1 MSSLIICVVFAC
13 PSIRDLRNKRC
24 GNFVT
29 SFKGNRGMRLLELHS
44 SRAASKHNRM
54 LSVLLALALNAGAGA
69 AHAQTTQGELPQSPS
84 GTIRGTVTVLSQQG
98 EPNPLE
104 GIRVELAKSPQDSQ
118 PLATLTDAAGHYE
131 FTQSRVGICTLRVNQ
146 QGFKPFAGTIS
157 LSANQTAV
165 VDITLA
171 LDTIEEK
178 VEVKEQ
184 AASLPTESA
193 SPASTVNNR
202 QLETLPLAQQKFRD
216 ALPIVPGV
224 IRTLDG
230 KLSVRGTSE
239 NQGMLQVDSAKTV
252 DPVTGSFSIPVP
264 IDAIQTVSVDKTPFG
279 AENGGFS
286 GGLTTIETTPPPSD
300 WFYKVKDF
308 NVSLRGKNGHFVGIS
323 QATPRV
329 SFGGPVGGGKVNFS
343 EVFEYDV
350 RRDPVRGLA
359 WPRNE
364 IKSQGF
370 NSFTRAQAI
379 LSPQHVFNADVNVF
393 PMRTEFAN
401 ITALVPQ
408 TASSDYNQKGVSAG
422 ISDLRSFRSGAL
434 LRIALR
440 YTRFQSNAHGQ
451 GPADMLMN
459 PEGWDG
465 NFFNSWNRAAN
476 QFEAYPTF
484 QFAPK
489 KWFGRHELKIGA
501 DVTHR
506 SYTGNSQSHPIQLL
520 REDRTLAEEISF
532 TSNGPLSASA
542 TDVEEFVQDRWMVN
556 DHLSIDMG
564 GRLTSE
570 TVGRSAAFGP
580 RAGFAYSP
588 RKNQKTVFRAGAGL
602 FYDRVS
608 LLEADFAHN
617 PERTLSLFDATGQ
630 LTGSPTTYLNAFVG
644 NGVGP
649 LSSRVRS
656 KPGTSPRSFVSNIEV
671 DRQLWGKAVLRVSY
685 IYSQTRDLFVVNPI
699 PGVFGSA
706 GLLGLF
712 PTGRANYHEFEAT
725 LHFQLV
731 HHADLNVSY
740 IWSRARGDLNT
751 VSSVFLPFEQPV
763 IRPNA
768 SGILPSDVPNRVVS
782 WGVFHL
788 PWSLTV
794 SPVVDLHTGFPY
806 SNVNVLQNYVGLPN
820 GPRFPTFFSA
830 DAQIYRDFHLHL
842 PLVERGSRH
851 KVRVGLY
858 SINLTNHGNYRE
870 VYSNVTSPFFGR
882 FTGFQRRVDGFILS
896 FAD

>member
-1 MSSLIICVVFAC
+1 MCH
-13 PSIRDLRNKRC
+13 
-24 GNFVT
+24 
-29 SFKGNRGMRLLELHS
+29 LELHCTWQ
-44 SRAASKHNRM
+44 APKHM
-54 LSVLLALALNAGAGA
+54 LGVLLALALSVAVGVAR
-69 AHAQTTQGELPQSPS
+69 TRSTQGELPQSPS
-84 GTIRGTVTVLSQQG
+84 GVIQGMVTVLGQQA
-98 EPNPLE
+98 EPSALE
-104 GIRVELAKSPQDSQ
+104 GIRVEVRESSQDSQ
-118 PLATLTDAAGHYE
+118 LLTTLTDSAGHYE
-131 FTQSRVGICTLRVNQ
+131 FTQLTAGTYTLRVNQ
-146 QGFKPFAGTIS
+146 QGFKPFAETIS
-157 LSANQTAV
+157 LNANQSSVA
-165 VDITLA
+165 DIALA
-171 LDTIEEK
+171 LDTVVEK

-184 AASLPTESA
+184 AANVSTENV
-193 SPASTVNNR
+193 SPASTINNA

-216 ALPIVPGV
+216 ALPLVPGV

-239 NQGMLQVDSAKTV
+239 NQGLLVVDSAKTV

-264 IDAIQTVSVDKTPFG
+264 IDAIQTVNVDKTPFS

-286 GGLTTIETTPPPSD
+286 GGLTAIETTPPPSD

-329 SFGGPVGGGKVNFS
+329 SFGGPIGEGKLTFS

-350 RRDPVRGLA
+350 RRNPVRGLA

-370 NSFTRAQAI
+370 NSFTRVQAI

-393 PMRTEFAN
+393 PMRTQFAN

-408 TASSDYNQKGVSAG
+408 TASSDYDQKGVSAG
-422 ISDLRSFRSGAL
+422 ISDLYSFRSGAL
-434 LRIALR
+434 LRIASR
-440 YTRFQSNAHGQ
+440 YTRFESNAHGQ
-451 GPADMLMN
+451 GPADMLVN

-465 NFFNSWNRAAN
+465 NFFNSWTRAAN

-506 SYTGNSQSHPIQLL
+506 SYSGNSLSHAVQLL
-520 REDRTLAEEISF
+520 RQDGTLAEQISF
-532 TSNGPLSASA
+532 TSNGPLNASA
-542 TDVEEFVQDRWMVN
+542 TDIEEFIQDRWIVN
-556 DHLSIDMG
+556 DHLSIGVG

-570 TVGRSAAFGP
+570 TVGRAGAFGP
-580 RAGFAYSP
+580 RVGLAYSP
-588 RKNQKTVFRAGAGL
+588 GKNQKTVFRAGAGL

-608 LLEADFAHN
+608 LLEADFVHN
-617 PERTLSLFDATGQ
+617 PQRTLSFFDETGQ
-630 LTGSPTTYLNAFVG
+630 LIGSPTPYLNAIVG
-644 NGVGP
+644 DGVGALP
-649 LSSRVRS
+649 SRVRLEPVS
-656 KPGTSPRSFVSNIEV
+656 SPRSFVSNIEV
-671 DRQLWGKAVLRVSY
+671 DRQLWANAVLRVSY
-685 IYSQTRDLFVVNPI
+685 IYSQTCDLFVVNPI

-712 PTGRANYHEFEAT
+712 STGQANYHEFEAT
-725 LHFQLV
+725 LHFQPV

-751 VSSVFLPFEQPV
+751 VSNIFLPFEQPV
-763 IRPNA
+763 IRPNV
-768 SGILPSDVPNRVVS
+768 SGILPSDVPHRLVS

-794 SPVVDLHTGFPY
+794 SPVVDVHTGFPY
-806 SNVNVLQNYVGLPN
+806 SNVDVLQNYAGVPN
-820 GPRFPTFFSA
+820 GPRFPTFFSL
-830 DAQIYRDFHLHL
+830 DAQAYRDFHLHL
-842 PLVERGSRH
+842 PFMERGTRH

-858 SINLTNHGNYRE
+858 SINLTNHGNFHD
-870 VYSNVTSPFFGR
+870 VYNNEASPFFGR

-896 FAD
+896 FGN

>member
-1 MSSLIICVVFAC
+1 MSRLFRASGKQKVLQRKEHWKRVGGMYHSEQHGVCETRKRSHIIAV
-13 PSIRDLRNKRC
+13 
-24 GNFVT
+24 
-29 SFKGNRGMRLLELHS
+29 LL
-44 SRAASKHNRM
+44 
-54 LSVLLALALNAGAGA
+54 LLALCLA
-69 AHAQTTQGELPQSPS
+69 ADTTQAQTMIKSPRQSPT
-84 GTIRGTVTVLSQQG
+84 GTIGGVVTALKKQT
-98 EPNPLE
+98 EPSPLE
-104 GIRVELAKSPQDSQ
+104 GVSVELTENSQDSQ
-118 PLATLTDAAGHYE
+118 PLTSITDSAGHYE
-131 FTQSRVGICTLRVNQ
+131 FMLLPAGTYTLRVNQ
-146 QGFKPFAGTIS
+146 QGFKPFAETIS
-157 LSANQTAV
+157 LGAKQPLV
-165 VDITLA
+165 VDIDLTF
-171 LDTIEEK
+171 DTVVEK

-184 AASLPTESA
+184 TASLPTENS
-193 SPASTVNNR
+193 SPASTVNNA
-202 QLETLPLAQQKFRD
+202 QLETLPLAQQKFRE
-216 ALPIVPGV
+216 ALPLVPGV
-224 IRTLDG
+224 IRGLDG
-230 KLSVRGTSE
+230 KLTVRGTSE

-264 IDAIQTVSVDKTPFG
+264 IDAIQTVSVDKTPFS

-329 SFGGPVGGGKVNFS
+329 SFGGPIGDGKVNFS

-359 WPRNE
+359 WPKNE

-370 NSFTRAQAI
+370 NSFTRVQLI
-379 LSPQHVFNADVNVF
+379 LSPQHLINADVNVF
-393 PMRTEFAN
+393 PMRTQFAN

-422 ISDLRSFRSGAL
+422 ISDLHSFRSGAL
-434 LRIALR
+434 LRIAVR
-440 YTRFQSNAHGQ
+440 YTRFDSNARGQ
-451 GPADMLMN
+451 GPADMLIN
-459 PEGWDG
+459 PEGWAG
-465 NFFNSWNRAAN
+465 NFFSSWTRTAN

-489 KWFGRHELKIGA
+489 KWLGRHELKIGA

-506 SYTGNSQSHPIQLL
+506 SYDGNSLSHPVQLL
-520 REDRTLAEEISF
+520 RQDGTLAEQISF
-532 TSNGPLSASA
+532 TSNGLLNASA
-542 TDVEEFVQDRWMVN
+542 TDVEEFIQDRWMVN
-556 DHLSIDMG
+556 DHLSIDVG

-570 TVGRSAAFGP
+570 TIGRAAAFGP
-580 RAGFAYSP
+580 RVGFAYSP
-588 RKNQKTVFRAGAGL
+588 GREQKTVFRAGAGL

-608 LLEADFAHN
+608 LLEADFVHN
-617 PERTLSLFDATGQ
+617 PQRTLSFFDETGQ
-630 LTGSPTTYLNAFVG
+630 LVGTPTPFLNEFIG
-644 NGVGP
+644 NGAGP
-649 LSSRVRS
+649 LLSHVRS
-656 KPGTSPRSFVSNIEV
+656 KPDTSPRSFVSNIEV
-671 DRQLWGKAVLRVSY
+671 DRQLWGSAVLRVSY

-712 PTGRANYHEFEAT
+712 QTGRANYHEFEAT
-725 LHFQLV
+725 LHFQPI

-751 VSSVFLPFEQPV
+751 VSNIFLPFEQPV
-763 IRPNA
+763 IRPNV

-794 SPVVDLHTGFPY
+794 TPVVDVHTGFPY
-806 SNVNVLQNYVGLPN
+806 SNVDVLQNYAGVPN
-820 GPRFPTFFSA
+820 GSRFPTFFSA
-830 DAQIYRDFHLHL
+830 DAQVYRDFHLHL
-842 PLVERGSRH
+842 PLMEHGSRH
-851 KVRVGLY
+851 MVRVGLY
-858 SINLTNHGNYRE
+858 SINLTNHGNFRE

>member
-1 MSSLIICVVFAC
+1 M
-13 PSIRDLRNKRC
+13 P
-24 GNFVT
+24 
-29 SFKGNRGMRLLELHS
+29 LLELHR
-44 SRAASKHNRM
+44 SRATSKRNRT
-54 LSVLLALALNAGAGA
+54 LCVLLVLALGVAAGAVR
-69 AHAQTTQGELPQSPS
+69 AQTAPQELPQSPN
-84 GTIRGTVTVLSQQG
+84 GTIRGAVTVLSQQG

-104 GIRVELAKSPQDSQ
+104 GIRVELAKGPRDLQ
-118 PLATLTDAAGHYE
+118 PLATFTDSAGLYE
-131 FTQSRVGICTLRVNQ
+131 FTQLAGGVYTLRVNQ
-146 QGFKPFAGTIS
+146 QGFKAFAETIS
-157 LSANQTAV
+157 LGANQTSV

-171 LDTIEEK
+171 LDTVVEK

-184 AASLPTESA
+184 AANLSTETS
-193 SPASTVNNR
+193 SPASTVNNT
-202 QLETLPLAQQKFRD
+202 QLDTLPLAQQKFRD

-252 DPVTGSFSIPVP
+252 DPVTGSFAIPGP
-264 IDAIQTVSVDKTPFG
+264 IDALQTVNVDKTPFS
-279 AENGGFS
+279 AETGGFS
-286 GGLTTIETTPPPSD
+286 GGLTVIETTPPPSS

-329 SFGGPVGGGKVNFS
+329 SFGGPIYEGKVSFS

-359 WPRNE
+359 WPKNE

-370 NSFTRAQAI
+370 NSFTRVQAV

-408 TASSDYNQKGVSAG
+408 TASSDYDQKGASAG
-422 ISDLRSFRSGAL
+422 ISDLHSFRSGAL

-440 YTRFQSNAHGQ
+440 YTRFESNAHGQ
-451 GPADMLMN
+451 GPADMLVN

-465 NFFNSWNRAAN
+465 NFFNSWTRAAN
-476 QFEAYPTF
+476 QIEAYPTF

-506 SYTGNSQSHPIQLL
+506 SYRGNSLSHPVQLL
-520 REDRTLAEEISF
+520 RQDGSLAEQISF
-532 TSNGPLSASA
+532 TSNGPLNASA
-542 TDVEEFVQDRWMVN
+542 TDVEEFIQDRWMVN
-556 DHLSIDMG
+556 DYLSIDVG

-570 TVGRSAAFGP
+570 TIGRAVAFGP
-580 RAGFAYSP
+580 RVGFAYSP
-588 RKNQKTVFRAGAGL
+588 GKNQKTVFRAGTGL

-608 LLEADFAHN
+608 LLEADFVHN
-617 PERTLSLFDATGQ
+617 PQRTLSFFDETGQ
-630 LTGSPTTYLNAFVG
+630 PSGSPTPYVNALIG
-644 NGVGP
+644 NGAGTIP
-649 LSSRVRS
+649 SRVRS

-671 DRQLWGKAVLRVSY
+671 DRQLWTNAIVRVSY
-685 IYSQTRDLFVVNPI
+685 IYSQTRELFVVNPI

-712 PTGRANYHEFEAT
+712 PSGQANYHEFEAT
-725 LHFQLV
+725 LPFQPVHF
-731 HHADLNVSY
+731 ADLNVSY

-751 VSSVFLPFEQPV
+751 VSSIFLPFEQPV
-763 IRPNA
+763 IRPNV

-782 WGVFHL
+782 WGMFEL
-788 PWSLTV
+788 PWSLVV
-794 SPVVDLHTGFPY
+794 SPVVDVHTGFPY
-806 SNVNVLQNYVGLPN
+806 SNVDVLQNYAGLPN
-820 GPRFPTFFSA
+820 GQRFPTFFSL
-830 DAQIYRDFHLHL
+830 DAQVYRDFHLHL
-842 PLVERGSRH
+842 PFTEQGSRH

-858 SINLTNHGNYRE
+858 SINLTNHGNFHD
-870 VYSNVTSPFFGR
+870 VYNNEASPFFGK
-882 FTGFQRRVDGFILS
+882 FNGFQRRVDGFLLS
-896 FAD
+896 FGN

>member
-1 MSSLIICVVFAC
+1 M
-13 PSIRDLRNKRC
+13 
-24 GNFVT
+24 
-29 SFKGNRGMRLLELHS
+29 KGTGRMRLSELH
-44 SRAASKHNRM
+44 RPGAASKHK
-54 LSVLLALALNAGAGA
+54 LVFCVLLGIASGVIAGVAR
-69 AHAQTTQGELPQSPS
+69 AQTAPQESAQS
-84 GTIRGTVTVLSQQG
+84 LRGAIRGTVGAPSQEG
-98 EPNPLE
+98 KPIPLE
-104 GIRVELAKSPQDSQ
+104 GIRVELAKSSQGSDPVATVTDS
-118 PLATLTDAAGHYE
+118 AGHFE
-131 FTQSRVGICTLRVNQ
+131 FTELAEGTYTLRVKQ
-146 QGFKPFAGTIS
+146 EGFKPFAES
-157 LSANQTAV
+157 VSFSANQALV
-165 VDITLA
+165 ANITLA
-171 LDTIEEK
+171 LDTIVDK

-184 AASLPTESA
+184 AASLPTESS
-193 SPASTVNNR
+193 SPASSVNNT
-202 QLETLPLAQQKFRD
+202 QLEALPLAQQKFRD

-264 IDAIQTVSVDKTPFG
+264 IDAIQTVSVEKTPFS

-329 SFGGPVGGGKVNFS
+329 SFGGPIGDGKLNFS

-359 WPRNE
+359 WPNNE

-370 NSFTRAQAI
+370 NSFTRVQAI
-379 LSPQHVFNADVNVF
+379 LSPHHVFNADVNVF

-408 TASSDYNQKGVSAG
+408 TASSDYDQKGVSAG
-422 ISDLRSFRSGAL
+422 ISDLYSFHSGAL

-440 YTRFQSNAHGQ
+440 YTRFDSNAHGQ
-451 GPADMLMN
+451 GAADMLVN

-465 NFFNSWNRAAN
+465 NFFSSWTRTAN

-489 KWFGRHELKIGA
+489 KWLGRHELKIGL

-506 SYTGNSQSHPIQLL
+506 SYVGNSLSHPVQLL
-520 REDRTLAEEISF
+520 REDGTLAEEISF
-532 TSNGPLSASA
+532 TGNGPLRASA
-542 TDVEEFVQDRWMVN
+542 TDVEEFIQDRWMVN
-556 DHLSIDMG
+556 DHLSIDVG

-570 TVGRSAAFGP
+570 TVGRAAAFAP
-580 RAGFAYSP
+580 RVGFAFSP
-588 RKNQKTVFRAGAGL
+588 RKDQKTVFRAGAGL

-608 LLEADFAHN
+608 LLEADFVHN
-617 PERTLSLFDATGQ
+617 PQRTVSLFDGTGN
-630 LTGSPTTYLNAFVG
+630 LKGTPTSYQNAYIG
-644 NGVGP
+644 NGAGP
-649 LSSRVRS
+649 LASRVL
-656 KPGTSPRSFVSNIEV
+656 PGPDTSPRSFVSNIEV
-671 DRQLWGKAVLRVSY
+671 DRQLWSSAVLRVSY
-685 IYSQTRDLFVVNPI
+685 IYSQTRDMFVVNPV

-712 PTGRANYHEFEAT
+712 HTGRANYHEFETT
-725 LHFQLV
+725 LHFRPTQ
-731 HHADLNVSY
+731 HADLNVSY

-763 IRPNA
+763 IRPNV
-768 SGILPSDVPNRVVS
+768 SGILPSDVPNRVVT

-788 PWSLTV
+788 PLSLTV
-794 SPVVDLHTGFPY
+794 SPVIDVHTGYPY
-806 SNVNVLQNYVGLPN
+806 SNVDVLQNYAGVPN
-820 GPRFPTFFSA
+820 GSRFPTFFSA
-830 DAQIYRDFHLHL
+830 DAQVYRDFHLHL
-842 PLVERGSRH
+842 PFMEHGSRH

-858 SINLTNHGNYRE
+858 SINLTNHGNFRE